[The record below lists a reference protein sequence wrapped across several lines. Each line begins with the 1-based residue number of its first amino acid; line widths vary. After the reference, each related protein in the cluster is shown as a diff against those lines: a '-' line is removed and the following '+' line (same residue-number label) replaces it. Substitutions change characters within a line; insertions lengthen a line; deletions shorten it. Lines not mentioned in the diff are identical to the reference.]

1 MKVKIN
7 KKAFVWEQSKVLV
20 LQTSE
25 SPGELFKPFLSFLIE
40 EQLPV
45 EKNLEKF
52 EFSFPK
58 PYTF

>member
-45 EKNLEKF
+45 ENFENLGF
-52 EFSFPK
+52 LFRK